1 MAENNQNVIA
11 ADTVIKGEIEF
22 KSGARVLGS
31 IEGAVRSL
39 GELHVGEGANCSA
52 SIDAGRV
59 KIEGRVDG
67 NVTASD
73 LVELT
78 SKANLRGDLATAKLI
93 VAEGASFIGHC
104 RIGPNAL
111 NGKAAPATAAKDE
124 EPPKAQA
131 AAKK

>member
-1 MAENNQNVIA
+1 MAENQQNVIA

-31 IEGAVRSL
+31 IEGAVKSM

-59 KIEGRVDG
+59 KIDGKVDG
-67 NVTASD
+67 DVTASD

-78 SKANLRGDLATAKLI
+78 AKAALKGDLATAKLI
-93 VAEGASFIGHC
+93 VAEGASFVGHC

-111 NGKAAPATAAKDE
+111 NGKAQPAAPKADE
-124 EPPKAQA
+124 PQKAQA
-131 AAKK
+131 AQKK